1 MLLVGVQLVHR
12 RFDLVHE
19 CPYGVNLAAQLFA
32 AISNPMLK
40 GLHFEVASSEL
51 RTHHLQQ
58 LVEFG
63 IGLAKLC
70 LDSS

>member
-1 MLLVGVQLVHR
+1 MLLVGIQHIHR

-19 CPYGVNLAAQLFA
+19 RPYGVNLAAQLFT

-40 GLHFEVASSEL
+40 GLHLEVASGEL

>member
-1 MLLVGVQLVHR
+1 
-12 RFDLVHE
+12 
-19 CPYGVNLAAQLFA
+19 VNLAAQLFA

-40 GLHFEVASSEL
+40 GLHFEVASGEL

>member
-1 MLLVGVQLVHR
+1 
-12 RFDLVHE
+12 
-19 CPYGVNLAAQLFA
+19 VNFAAQVFA
-32 AISNPMLK
+32 AIGNPVLK
-40 GLHFEVASSEL
+40 GIHLEISSGEL